1 MLLGENA
8 AAVPLRTI
16 IHIGSLVFSL
26 KTFISSF
33 PCTRVPM
40 LASSHYDW
48 HALPQY
54 LKWCT
59 HLAPVEARWDI
70 GLVRQPNQ
78 LHLQE
83 LLGKRRRPDV
93 DKLRIRRDI

>member
-54 LKWCT
+54 LKFALTLPLWKPGGT
-59 HLAPVEARWDI
+59 SGLSANPTRSISRNSMASAGAPM
-70 GLVRQPNQ
+70 
-78 LHLQE
+78 
-83 LLGKRRRPDV
+83 
-93 DKLRIRRDI
+93 